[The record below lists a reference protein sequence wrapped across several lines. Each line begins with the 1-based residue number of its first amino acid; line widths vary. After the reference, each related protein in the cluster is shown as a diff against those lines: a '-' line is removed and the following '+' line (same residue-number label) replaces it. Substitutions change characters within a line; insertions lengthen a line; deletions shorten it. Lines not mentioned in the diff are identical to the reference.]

1 MAKPLRIAGKV
12 TMKDIDVAEF
22 LTWLVK
28 EVKEELGNVLG
39 EDTRLIKIKYEAKR
53 LLKKYDIVR

>member
-12 TMKDIDVAEF
+12 TMEDKSVAEF

-28 EVKEELGNVLG
+28 EIKAELKELGN
-39 EDTRLIKIKYEAKR
+39 EDVRLLAIKYEARR